1 MLRKGVIGHILRNKK
16 PLIAFTA
23 IPNEIRQSFMPQF
36 TDPRCLLNELLGVG
50 PSQLSELLDGDPTA
64 IVLVLKAAF
73 VNDIGGFF
81 AALGNDVIGAEV
93 VGSGLEVGEGELGE
107 SRDATG
113 KGGGIRRAI
122 RRMRLKI
129 VVGVRD
135 MVVFASS

>member
-1 MLRKGVIGHILRNKK
+1 MWKHKRSSKVEKWVKGKY
-16 PLIAFTA
+16 
-23 IPNEIRQSFMPQF
+23 
-36 TDPRCLLNELLGVG
+36 NELLGVG